1 MSLVLNLETATK
13 NCSVCLAESGKII
26 SYKESA
32 SEQYQHGEWLHR
44 FIKTCLDDAQCDF
57 ASLDAIAIS
66 KGPGSYTGLRIGV
79 SAAKGYC
86 FALDIPLI
94 SLNTLDVLAKIKPIS
109 SGYIVPMLDARRME
123 VYAKVLDHEGC
134 ELRETRAEILTE
146 DSFASYLDKD
156 TVYFLGDGVSKWKT
170 ICTHANAVYLD
181 TLYPSAKAMCDLSYQ
196 KFISKNFEDV
206 AYFEPY
212 YLKEFI
218 GLQKKA

>member
-1 MSLVLNLETATK
+1 MSLVLNIETATK
-13 NCSVCLAESGKII
+13 NCSVCLAESGNII

-32 SEQYQHGEWLHR
+32 SEQYQHGELLHHY
-44 FIKTCLDDAQCDF
+44 IKTCLAEAQCDF
-57 ASLDAIAIS
+57 SALDAIAIS

-94 SLNTLDVLAKIKPIS
+94 SINTLDVLAKSHPIT
-109 SGYIVPMLDARRME
+109 SGYMVPMLDARRME
-123 VYAKVLDHEGC
+123 VYAKVLDHQGSEM
-134 ELRETRAEILTE
+134 RETRAEILTE
-146 DSFASYLDKD
+146 DSFAPYLQKD

-170 ICTHANAVYLD
+170 ICTHPNAVYLNMQ
-181 TLYPSAKAMCDLSYQ
+181 YPSAKAMCVLSYQ
-196 KFISKNFEDV
+196 KFQAEIFENV

-218 GLQKKA
+218 GLQKKR